1 MMHRALPGDNKLD
14 PVEFLDVVS
23 RLGVDALHELAAVYL
38 DVKYAALL
46 SSPSGDDMTKYSLAR
61 AQGVREFVRWISE
74 TRDEVRELMERKQ

>member
-1 MMHRALPGDNKLD
+1 
-14 PVEFLDVVS
+14 
-23 RLGVDALHELAAVYL
+23 
-38 DVKYAALL
+38 L

>member
-1 MMHRALPGDNKLD
+1 MMHRSLPGDSKLD
-14 PVEFLDVVS
+14 PVEFLDITS
-23 RLGVDALHELAAVYL
+23 RLGFEALHELAAVYL